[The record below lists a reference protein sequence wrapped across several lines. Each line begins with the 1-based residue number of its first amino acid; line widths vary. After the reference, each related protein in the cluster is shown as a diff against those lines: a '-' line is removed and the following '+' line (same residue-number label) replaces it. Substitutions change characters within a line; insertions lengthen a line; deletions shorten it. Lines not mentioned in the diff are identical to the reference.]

1 MFSNFSFLTI
11 LFLLAISACADT
23 VSPPDIS
30 EEMEI
35 ELEQI
40 DTSTQDTT
48 PALTQPMETLTM
60 DSLTTDTMEKILAQ
74 ITEVAVS
81 GSPNNYTFNVTIASP
96 DTGCDQYADWW
107 EVISPE
113 GTLHYRRV
121 LLHSHV
127 NEQPFARTG
136 GPVAI
141 EADTEVYIRAHMNN
155 LGYGVQIFKGSVSG
169 GFIQDSLAAD
179 FAIELA
185 TTEPLPD
192 GCAF

>member
-1 MFSNFSFLTI
+1 M
-11 LFLLAISACADT
+11 AISACADT

-113 GTLHYRRV
+113 GALHYRRV